1 MKKDLVIPLGIGST
15 WNNNELRYALRSYDK
30 YFKNLGNVYIVG
42 DKAYIDGELP
52 WLTGVEIVHCGDPN
66 RRNKDANI
74 INKVLKVINE
84 YPVTKDFIRASD
96 DMLLLKEVDELLP
109 FYSFD
114 MRKKEQA
121 WWRGNRWKQRLK
133 RTMRIL
139 FVKKKTTF
147 NYDVHIP
154 MQVSAKQFKKIFV
167 DTDPYN
173 RFNMSIG
180 FTINSLYYNVALT
193 EHQQLDLSTR
203 LDLDK
208 VSIEVANILVKKMI
222 GKTYLIYNNHGL
234 NQVLRDAIVKKFP
247 DPCRFELGF
256 ETDGEQIFGETKET
270 VKEKPTAIRKPAPK
284 VEKHQVV
291 EVAYGEEEYRQ
302 SLAAAKGSDNDHFKI
317 ECYERALKFK
327 SSGAVKGMLNKAKKE
342 LEVNVE

>member
-42 DKAYIDGELP
+42 SKQYIKEKLP
-52 WLTGVEIVHCGDPN
+52 WLTGVEIVDCGDPN

-84 YPVTKDFIRASD
+84 YPVTKDFIRTSD
-96 DMLLLKEVDELLP
+96 DQLLLKEVDELLP

-154 MQVSAKQFKKIFV
+154 MEVNAKQFKKIFV
-167 DTDPYN
+167 NTDPFN

-247 DPCRFELGF
+247 DPCRFEIVDEMPEKVLEKVV
-256 ETDGEQIFGETKET
+256 ETI
-270 VKEKPTAIRKPAPK
+270 KEKPIAIRKPAPK
-284 VEKHQVV
+284 TAKKEVV
-291 EVAYGEEEYRQ
+291 EIPYGEEEYRAD
-302 SLAAAKGSDNDHFKI
+302 LENAKNSENDNYKI
-317 ECYERALKFK
+317 ECYIRALKFK
-327 SSGAVKGMLNKAKKE
+327 PQNPSVKGRLNKLKKD
-342 LEVNVE
+342 VE